1 MEKYTVVGQSLPPL
15 KGEARATGWEE
26 YTLDLTLPGTL
37 YGKILRSPHP
47 HALIKHIDIG
57 RALLLPGVKA
67 VVTGKDTSGQSIGPR
82 GGPKVLF
89 SDRYPLALERVRF
102 VGDEVAALAAVD
114 EDTAQE
120 ALGLIEVEYN
130 PRPASFV

>member
-102 VGDEVAALAAVD
+102 VGDEVAALAATD
-114 EDTAQE
+114 EDVAFE
-120 ALGLIEVEYN
+120 GLGGVRGGGGQL
-130 PRPASFV
+130 PAGF